1 MKLKKRFLLPVLL
14 VAGLIAS
21 PAFAEEIVSNGNY
34 PMGYFIQQQELA
46 QLAQENLPAP
56 EKQIAPES
64 SPSTSES
71 DETAETATPMT
82 RYTSSA
88 IKVQP
93 LSHIVPMLNPNE
105 AALPRRDAVDIASYQ
120 SWMTQADFNALK
132 SAGVKTIVVKLTEGE
147 SYTNPYASSQI
158 NMAKAAGLNIAT
170 YHFVSNPARIQ
181 YEAAYYAK
189 TAKNLGL
196 PSTTVMIEDAE
207 FPSTAYNWT
216 NASLVFKNT
225 MASNG
230 YPNVRYYTSQ
240 SWVLSGVMNASSL
253 GARNLWVAQ
262 YPAGTPSSNPSN
274 SYNNGWKDSNT
285 TNSVYGAWQ
294 YTSQMYF
301 QGTASLRSH
310 GVDTSV
316 DYNNIFAPV
325 ESSSPSGYKNIYRLY
340 NTRNMEHLYTQDA
353 NEKNQLPN
361 ISKDWKYEGIAWYS
375 PNSSNAPVYRVYN
388 PKSGE
393 HLYTRDSNEINVL
406 SSKYGWK
413 KEGTAFYSGGNTP
426 VYRLFNA
433 AAGVGSHFV
442 TTSLTEKNSLASR
455 GWKYEGIAWYAK

>member
-1 MKLKKRFLLPVLL
+1 
-14 VAGLIAS
+14 
-21 PAFAEEIVSNGNY
+21 
-34 PMGYFIQQQELA
+34 
-46 QLAQENLPAP
+46 
-56 EKQIAPES
+56 
-64 SPSTSES
+64 
-71 DETAETATPMT
+71 
-82 RYTSSA
+82 
-88 IKVQP
+88 
-93 LSHIVPMLNPNE
+93 
-105 AALPRRDAVDIASYQ
+105 
-120 SWMTQADFNALK
+120 
-132 SAGVKTIVVKLTEGE
+132 
-147 SYTNPYASSQI
+147 
-158 NMAKAAGLNIAT
+158 
-170 YHFVSNPARIQ
+170 
-181 YEAAYYAK
+181 
-189 TAKNLGL
+189 
-196 PSTTVMIEDAE
+196 MIEDAE
-207 FPSTAYNWT
+207 YPSSAYNWT
-216 NASLVFKNT
+216 AASQVFANT
-225 MASNG
+225 MKAAG
-230 YPNVRYYTSQ
+230 YHNIRYYTSQ
-240 SWVLSGVMNASSL
+240 SWVSSGIMNASVL
-253 GARNLWVAQ
+253 GAKNLWVAQ
-262 YPAGTPSSNPSN
+262 YLYGKPSGNQLQ
-274 SYNNGWKDSNT
+274 NT
-285 TNSVYGAWQ
+285 QYGAWQ
-294 YTSQMYF
+294 YTSQMFY
-301 QGTASLRSH
+301 QGTAALRSH
-310 GVDTSV
+310 AVDTSI